1 MLGAIIGVIIG
12 ILTSKNI
19 FFIFFL
25 VFPFIKWHK
34 NIRKL
39 LVLLLFFAYG
49 LLTCLV
55 AKANTFS
62 TNTYLLVIEAKE
74 NYVIARNLFSKC
86 YILAKGNDLEIG
98 DVIKVDG
105 IVKELDMH
113 AIESHFDF
121 KNYLNNNGIY
131 YEFSV
136 GKMEKILSLFFPI
149 KKITLFLTNK
159 YDQLTSE
166 LAKSLVFGYSSK
178 TINNL
183 FSNNSFRYMLTLNS
197 SILAFEMYL
206 IVNLFKKVKS
216 KVIKIIISI
225 TGSLLFILLFYKKA
239 LLKFLLFMIA
249 KKLRKEKQLSLIKLS
264 ELILLIY
271 LIISPFN
278 FYSYGIW
285 YTLIIINY
293 FNLYLKKEKNKAIY
307 MAILLI
313 ILNYIFNGYIPITL
327 SIMRIILQPIILIY
341 EIIVML
347 LMFIPIH
354 INLATY
360 SKSVIWLLN
369 IAKNF
374 DFSFYPIDSL
384 VLKIVIIAMYIVFLY
399 FVNIKYNKFS
409 KNIFLTMSLILTI
422 FSSPINNYIYDYLYA
437 IDVGQGDCSLI
448 VHKNKT
454 ILIDTGGLI
463 YEDIAVTT
471 LIPFFK
477 KIHVNKIDYVICSH
491 SDHDHIGALDS
502 LKQLMKVK
510 NIINERSQFPL
521 NVHDLIFENLNNY
534 DYKNENDSSLVN
546 KFTFMNLTFLYM
558 GDASTTIEKEIVND
572 YDLSDVDIIKLGHH
586 GSSTSTSEEFLDATT
601 PKEVIISLGHNNYYG
616 FPNKVVLERLNKR
629 NIKIRRSDI
638 EGTIIYKKLVF

>member
-34 NIRKL
+34 NFRKL

-149 KKITLFLTNK
+149 KKIAMFLTNK

-293 FNLYLKKEKNKAIY
+293 FNLCLKKEKNKAIY

-384 VLKIVIIAMYIVFLY
+384 VLKIVIIVMYIVFLY

-422 FSSPINNYIYDYLYA
+422 FSFPINNYIYDYLYA

-454 ILIDTGGLI
+454 ILIDTGGLT

-558 GDASTTIEKEIVND
+558 GDASTTIEREIVND

>member
-34 NIRKL
+34 NFRKL

-49 LLTCLV
+49 LITCLV

-149 KKITLFLTNK
+149 KKITMFLTNK

-178 TINNL
+178 TINNS

-239 LLKFLLFMIA
+239 LLKFLLFMVA

-491 SDHDHIGALDS
+491 SDLDHIGALDS

>member
-34 NIRKL
+34 NFRKL

-149 KKITLFLTNK
+149 KKIAMFLTNK

-384 VLKIVIIAMYIVFLY
+384 VLKIVIIAMYIMFLY

-409 KNIFLTMSLILTI
+409 KNIFLIMSLTLTI
-422 FSSPINNYIYDYLYA
+422 FSLPINNYIYDYLYA

-502 LKQLMKVK
+502 LQQLMKVK

-572 YDLSDVDIIKLGHH
+572 YDLKDVDIIKLGHH
-586 GSSTSTSEEFLDATT
+586 GSSTSTSEELLDATT

-638 EGTIIYKKLVF
+638 EGTIIYKKLIF

>member
-25 VFPFIKWHK
+25 VFPFIKLHK
-34 NIRKL
+34 NFRKL

-149 KKITLFLTNK
+149 KKIAMFLTNK

-278 FYSYGIW
+278 FYSYGMW

-313 ILNYIFNGYIPITL
+313 ILNYIFNGYIPISL

-521 NVHDLIFENLNNY
+521 NVHDLLFENLNNY

>member
-34 NIRKL
+34 NFRKL

>member
-12 ILTSKNI
+12 ILTSKNV

-34 NIRKL
+34 NFRKL

-86 YILAKGNDLEIG
+86 YILAKDNDLEIG

-149 KKITLFLTNK
+149 KKISMFLTNK

-225 TGSLLFILLFYKKA
+225 IGSLLFILLFYKKA
-239 LLKFLLFMIA
+239 LLKFLFFMIA
-249 KKLRKEKQLSLIKLS
+249 KKLRKEKRLSLVKLS

-313 ILNYIFNGYIPITL
+313 ILNYIFNGYIPISL
-327 SIMRIILQPIILIY
+327 SIMRIILQPTILIY

-463 YEDIAVTT
+463 YEDISVTT

-491 SDHDHIGALDS
+491 SDHDHVGALNS

>member
-34 NIRKL
+34 NFRKL

-149 KKITLFLTNK
+149 KKITMFLTNK

-178 TINNL
+178 TINNS

-313 ILNYIFNGYIPITL
+313 ILNYIFNGYIPISL

-384 VLKIVIIAMYIVFLY
+384 VLKTVIIAMYIVFLY

>member
-1 MLGAIIGVIIG
+1 MLGAIIGLIIG
-12 ILTSKNI
+12 TLTSKSI
-19 FFIFFL
+19 FFIL
-25 VFPFIKWHK
+25 LLLLPLIKWHK
-34 NIRKL
+34 DHHKL
-39 LVLLLFFAYG
+39 IIFLLCFTYG
-49 LLTCLV
+49 LLISLL

-62 TNTYLLVIEAKE
+62 NNAYLLVIEAKE

-86 YILAKGNDLEIG
+86 YILVKGNDLEIG
-98 DVIKVDG
+98 DIIKVDG

-149 KKITLFLTNK
+149 KKIAILLTNK
-159 YDQLTSE
+159 YDALTSE

-178 TINNL
+178 TINSL

-206 IVNLFKKVKS
+206 IVNLFKKTKPKAVKI
-216 KVIKIIISI
+216 VICII
-225 TGSLLFILLFYKKA
+225 GSLLFILLFFKKA
-239 LLKFLLFMIA
+239 LLKFLLFMVA

-264 ELILLIY
+264 ELIILIY

-285 YTLIIINY
+285 YTLIIANY
-293 FNLYLKKEKNKAIY
+293 FNLCLKKEKNKAIY

-313 ILNYIFNGYIPITL
+313 ILNYVFNGYIPLTL
-327 SIMRIILQPIILIY
+327 SIMRIVLQPVILIY
-341 EIIVML
+341 ELTIML
-347 LMFIPIH
+347 LMFMPIH
-354 INLATY
+354 INLQTY
-360 SKSVIWLLN
+360 SKGIIWLLN

-384 VLKIVIIAMYIVFLY
+384 ILKLIIIALYIVFLY

-409 KNIFLTMSLILTI
+409 KNIFLIMSLILTI
-422 FSSPINNYIYDYLYA
+422 FSLPINNYIYDYLYA

-454 ILIDTGGLI
+454 VLIDTGGLT

-477 KIHVNKIDYVICSH
+477 KVHVNKIDYVICSH

-521 NVHDLIFENLNNY
+521 NVNGLIFENLNNY

-546 KFTFMNLTFLYM
+546 KFTFIGLTFLYM
-558 GDASTTIEKEIVND
+558 GDASTTIEKKIVND

>member
-34 NIRKL
+34 NFRKL

-178 TINNL
+178 TINNS

-271 LIISPFN
+271 LIILPFN

-313 ILNYIFNGYIPITL
+313 ILNYIFNGYIPISL

-454 ILIDTGGLI
+454 ILIDTGGLT

-502 LKQLMKVK
+502 LKQLMEVK

>member
-34 NIRKL
+34 NFRKL

-49 LLTCLV
+49 LITCLV

-178 TINNL
+178 TINNS

-239 LLKFLLFMIA
+239 LLKFLLFMVA

>member
-34 NIRKL
+34 NFRKL

-149 KKITLFLTNK
+149 KKIALFLTNK

-178 TINNL
+178 TISNL

-197 SILAFEMYL
+197 SIIAFEMYL

-313 ILNYIFNGYIPITL
+313 ILNYIFNGYIPISL

-384 VLKIVIIAMYIVFLY
+384 VLKIVIIVMYIVFLY

-422 FSSPINNYIYDYLYA
+422 FSFPINNYIYDYLYA

-454 ILIDTGGLI
+454 ILIDTGGLT

>member
-12 ILTSKNI
+12 ILTSKNV

-34 NIRKL
+34 NFRKL

-86 YILAKGNDLEIG
+86 YILAKDNDLEIG

-149 KKITLFLTNK
+149 KKISMFLTNK

-225 TGSLLFILLFYKKA
+225 IGSLLFILLFYKKA
-239 LLKFLLFMIA
+239 LLKFLFFMIA
-249 KKLRKEKQLSLIKLS
+249 KKLRKEKRLSLVKLS

-313 ILNYIFNGYIPITL
+313 ILNYIFNGYIPISL
-327 SIMRIILQPIILIY
+327 SIMRIILQPTILIY

-463 YEDIAVTT
+463 YEDISVTT

-491 SDHDHIGALDS
+491 SDHDHVGALDS

>member
-25 VFPFIKWHK
+25 VFLFIKWHK
-34 NIRKL
+34 NFRKL

-149 KKITLFLTNK
+149 KKITMFLTNK

-178 TINNL
+178 TINNS

-313 ILNYIFNGYIPITL
+313 ILNYIFNGYIPISL

-384 VLKIVIIAMYIVFLY
+384 VLKTVIIAMYIVFLY

>member
-34 NIRKL
+34 NFRKL

-55 AKANTFS
+55 AKANTFF

-313 ILNYIFNGYIPITL
+313 ILNYIFNGYIPISL

-384 VLKIVIIAMYIVFLY
+384 VLKIVIIVMYIVFLY

-422 FSSPINNYIYDYLYA
+422 FSFPINNYIYDYLYA

>member
-34 NIRKL
+34 NFRKL

-49 LLTCLV
+49 LITCLV

-149 KKITLFLTNK
+149 KKITMFLTNK

-178 TINNL
+178 TINNS

-313 ILNYIFNGYIPITL
+313 ILNYIFNGYIPISL

-384 VLKIVIIAMYIVFLY
+384 VLKTVIIAMYIVFLY

-463 YEDIAVTT
+463 YEDIAVTS

>member
-34 NIRKL
+34 NFRKL

-178 TINNL
+178 TINKL

-249 KKLRKEKQLSLIKLS
+249 KNLRKEKQLSLIKLS
-264 ELILLIY
+264 ELILLVY

-327 SIMRIILQPIILIY
+327 SIMRILLQPIILIY

-384 VLKIVIIAMYIVFLY
+384 VLKIVIIVMYIVFLY

-422 FSSPINNYIYDYLYA
+422 FSFPINNYIYDYLYA

-454 ILIDTGGLI
+454 ILIDTGGLT

>member
-34 NIRKL
+34 NFRKL

-149 KKITLFLTNK
+149 KKIALFLTNK

-178 TINNL
+178 TISNL

-197 SILAFEMYL
+197 SIIAFEMYL

-313 ILNYIFNGYIPITL
+313 ILNYIFNGYIPISL

-384 VLKIVIIAMYIVFLY
+384 VLKIVIIVMYIVFLY

-422 FSSPINNYIYDYLYA
+422 FSFPINNYIYDYLYA

-454 ILIDTGGLI
+454 ILIDTGGLT

-521 NVHDLIFENLNNY
+521 TVHDLIFENLNNY

-572 YDLSDVDIIKLGHH
+572 YDLSDVDIL
-586 GSSTSTSEEFLDATT
+586 
-601 PKEVIISLGHNNYYG
+601 
-616 FPNKVVLERLNKR
+616 LN
-629 NIKIRRSDI
+629 SDI
-638 EGTIIYKKLVF
+638 MDQAQVQVKSF

>member
-34 NIRKL
+34 NFRKL

-49 LLTCLV
+49 LITCLV

-149 KKITLFLTNK
+149 KKITMFLTNK

-178 TINNL
+178 TINNS

-239 LLKFLLFMIA
+239 LLKFLLFMVA

-369 IAKNF
+369 TAKNF

-384 VLKIVIIAMYIVFLY
+384 VLKIVIIVMYIVFLY

-422 FSSPINNYIYDYLYA
+422 FSFPINNYIYDYLYA

-454 ILIDTGGLI
+454 ILIDTGGLT

-521 NVHDLIFENLNNY
+521 NVNGLIFENLNNY

>member
-34 NIRKL
+34 NFRKL

-149 KKITLFLTNK
+149 KKITMFLTNK

-178 TINNL
+178 TINNS

-313 ILNYIFNGYIPITL
+313 ILNYIFNGYIPISL

-384 VLKIVIIAMYIVFLY
+384 VLKTVIIAMYIVFLY

-409 KNIFLTMSLILTI
+409 KNIFLIMSLILTI
-422 FSSPINNYIYDYLYA
+422 FSLPINNYIYDYLYA

>member
-34 NIRKL
+34 NFRKL

-149 KKITLFLTNK
+149 KKISMFLTNK

-225 TGSLLFILLFYKKA
+225 IGSLLFILLFYKKA
-239 LLKFLLFMIA
+239 LLKFLFFMIA
-249 KKLRKEKQLSLIKLS
+249 KKLRKEKRLSLVKLS

-313 ILNYIFNGYIPITL
+313 ILNYIFNGYIPISL
-327 SIMRIILQPIILIY
+327 SIMRIILQPTILIY

-463 YEDIAVTT
+463 YEDISVTT

-491 SDHDHIGALDS
+491 SDHDHVGALDS

>member
-34 NIRKL
+34 NFRKL

-166 LAKSLVFGYSSK
+166 LAKSIVFGYSSK

-249 KKLRKEKQLSLIKLS
+249 KNLRKEKQLSLIKLS
-264 ELILLIY
+264 ELILLVY

-313 ILNYIFNGYIPITL
+313 ILNYIFNGCIPITL
-327 SIMRIILQPIILIY
+327 SIMRILLQPIILIY

-384 VLKIVIIAMYIVFLY
+384 VLKIVIIVMYIVFLY

-422 FSSPINNYIYDYLYA
+422 FSFPINNYIYDYLYA

-454 ILIDTGGLI
+454 ILIDTGGLT

>member
-34 NIRKL
+34 NFRKL

-149 KKITLFLTNK
+149 KKIAMFLTNK

-384 VLKIVIIAMYIVFLY
+384 VLKIVIIVMYIVFLY

-422 FSSPINNYIYDYLYA
+422 FSFPINNYIYDYLYA

-521 NVHDLIFENLNNY
+521 TVHDLIFENLNNY

-546 KFTFMNLTFLYM
+546 KFTFIGLTFLYM

-616 FPNKVVLERLNKR
+616 FPDKVVLERLNKR

>member
-34 NIRKL
+34 NFRKL

-149 KKITLFLTNK
+149 KKIALFLTNK

-206 IVNLFKKVKS
+206 IANLFKKVKS

-278 FYSYGIW
+278 FYSYGMW

-313 ILNYIFNGYIPITL
+313 ILNYIFNGYIPISL

-384 VLKIVIIAMYIVFLY
+384 VLKIVIIAVYIVFLY

-521 NVHDLIFENLNNY
+521 NVHDLLFENLNNY

>member
-12 ILTSKNI
+12 ILTSKNV

-34 NIRKL
+34 NFRKL

-86 YILAKGNDLEIG
+86 YILAKDNDLEIG

-149 KKITLFLTNK
+149 KKISMFLTNK

-225 TGSLLFILLFYKKA
+225 IGSLLFILLFYKKA
-239 LLKFLLFMIA
+239 LLKFLFFMIA
-249 KKLRKEKQLSLIKLS
+249 KKLRKEKRLSLVKLS

-313 ILNYIFNGYIPITL
+313 ILNYMFNGYIPISL

-384 VLKIVIIAMYIVFLY
+384 VLKIVIIVMYIVFLY

-422 FSSPINNYIYDYLYA
+422 FSFPINNYIYDYLYA

-454 ILIDTGGLI
+454 ILIDTGGLT

-502 LKQLMKVK
+502 LKQLMEVK

-586 GSSTSTSEEFLDATT
+586 GSSTSTSEEFLDAAT